1 MDNVPEGQHDNPAEI
16 EQTKRQKIAK
26 SSRKKA
32 QTDVTRP
39 HEIK

>member
-1 MDNVPEGQHDNPAEI
+1 MDNVPEGQYDNPAEI
-16 EQTKRQKIAK
+16 EPNQKAK
-26 SSRKKA
+26 NGEEQPKKA